1 MKCPYCSK
9 EIKDDAVF
17 CGFCGKQIP
26 QKPLE
31 EASPAPP
38 IAEVKSEVSNDAEV
52 LTKNEVSEETS
63 SSEKAETVS
72 IESADETPKKKSKD
86 KPKKK
91 RIALK
96 VLMIFVVLAFI
107 GGSVLGFLTARGIV
121 SLESLIPNG
130 NFKWTSFSEGQSET
144 VESEKTSEDKD
155 GEKEENS
162 ESSSPTDEEET
173 PSTEPADSSSE
184 TTSPEDTQTPAEN
197 DAHYAKYI
205 GDSLVVVDDKA
216 HIWEES
222 TIANILANAKAM
234 SELSG
239 YSIMI
244 VVTNDMFDMTSQEF
258 ADDYYDYVLTS
269 NEGDTELIADGY
281 LFLINL
287 ADREYY
293 LSTCG
298 KAIDLYTDTVTDELF
313 NEIQQFMVD
322 ENYEAAVNKVIE
334 KTIY

>member
-52 LTKNEVSEETS
+52 LAKNEVSEETS
-63 SSEKAETVS
+63 NSEKAETVS
-72 IESADETPKKKSKD
+72 TESADETPKKKSKD

-107 GGSVLGFLTARGIV
+107 GGSFLGFLTARGIV

-130 NFKWTSFSEGQSET
+130 SFKWTSFSEGQSET
-144 VESEKTSEDKD
+144 VESEETSEDKD

-216 HIWEES
+216 HIWEEN

-298 KAIDLYTDTVTDELF
+298 KAINLYTDTVTDELF

-322 ENYEAAVNKVIE
+322 ENYEATVNKVIE

>member
-1 MKCPYCSK
+1 MNCPYCGK
-9 EIKDDAVF
+9 EIKDDAAF
-17 CGFCGKQIP
+17 CGFCGKQVP
-26 QKPLE
+26 PKPLE
-31 EASPAPP
+31 EAAPSPPSDAIEKEVTESSDNAPT
-38 IAEVKSEVSNDAEV
+38 EVV
-52 LTKNEVSEETS
+52 EEP
-63 SSEKAETVS
+63 A
-72 IESADETPKKKSKD
+72 KKTKD

-91 RIALK
+91 HTAVK
-96 VLMIFVVLAFI
+96 VLLVFILLAFI
-107 GGSVLGFLTARGIV
+107 GGSVLGFLTARGVV
-121 SLESLIPNG
+121 SIESLFPNSS
-130 NFKWTSFSEGQSET
+130 FKWTNFSEGQAET
-144 VESEKTSEDKD
+144 TETAETSDDKED
-155 GEKEENS
+155 EKEN
-162 ESSSPTDEEET
+162 
-173 PSTEPADSSSE
+173 SSE
-184 TTSPEDTQTPAEN
+184 TTSPVDEEENTTPSTEPTDSSSESTSPEETQQPTESDP
-197 DAHYAKYI
+197 HYAKYV
-205 GDSLVVVDDKA
+205 GNSLVVIDDKA

-222 TIANILANAKAM
+222 TIANILANAKTM

-258 ADDYYDYVLTS
+258 ADDYFDYVLNS

-298 KAIDLYTDTVTDELF
+298 EAIDVYTDTAMDELF

-322 ENYEAAVNKVIE
+322 GNYEAAVNKVIE